1 MASVPN
7 PLTLSGPSPVPGVP
21 SAKQA
26 YARPR
31 EPMEVAST
39 LATYPMELREHASR
53 ITQTYMAT
61 RNVETTGS
69 RRRIYIAGA
78 ETVVPDSP
86 WRYRGP
92 GLPDIRRN
100 VNAPM
105 NRYPTGK
112 SEERRHAIQA
122 VIDNRSFETDDKDLP
137 DQRGFRLGS
146 RTTPELPGV
155 NVRRVPKVS
164 LV

>member
-1 MASVPN
+1 MEVS
-7 PLTLSGPSPVPGVP
+7 LTLP
-21 SAKQA
+21 
-26 YARPR
+26 
-31 EPMEVAST
+31 T
-39 LATYPMELREHASR
+39 HHMELREHASR

-61 RNVETTGS
+61 RIVEPTGA
-69 RRRIYIAGA
+69 RRRIYVPGA
-78 ETVVPDSP
+78 ESVVPDSP

-122 VIDNRSFETDDKDLP
+122 IVDNRSFETDDSDLP

-146 RTTPELPGV
+146 RTTPDLPGV
-155 NVRRVPKVS
+155 NVRTVPKVS